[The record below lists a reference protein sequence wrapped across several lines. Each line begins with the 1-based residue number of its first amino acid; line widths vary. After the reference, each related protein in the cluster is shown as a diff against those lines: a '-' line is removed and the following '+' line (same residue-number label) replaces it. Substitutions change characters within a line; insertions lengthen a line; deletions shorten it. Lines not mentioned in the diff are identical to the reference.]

1 MTTSLVDI
9 LSNLTTLDTSEARRV
24 IVEGQVRVDG
34 AVVDDPTARVEPPAH
49 IACGKHVFQI
59 TE

>member
-9 LSNLTTLDTSEARRV
+9 LSNLTVLDTSEARRV
-24 IVEGQVRVDG
+24 IIEGNVSVDG
-34 AVVDDPTARVEPPAH
+34 HVVDDPAARIDPPAR
-49 IACGKHVFQI
+49 ITCGKHIFQI